1 MQTRTL
7 SAVET
12 LSSTA
17 IGYLVAVLTQAI
29 VFPAYGI
36 KTHAG
41 DHFAIAAIFTAVSI
55 IRGYF
60 VRRFFVWVEMKRVK
74 NGRL

>member
-1 MQTRTL
+1 MQSRTL

-12 LSSTA
+12 LTSTA
-17 IGYLVAVLTQAI
+17 AGYLVAVLTQAV
-29 VFPAYGI
+29 VFPRFGI
-36 KTHAG
+36 ETRTR

-60 VRRFFVWVEMKRVK
+60 IRRLFVWVEGKRR
-74 NGRL
+74 G